1 MWSYDGGLL
10 AAMTAVALAC
20 AFLSPLTQAFAA
32 GCLLGVAVEERFNRA
47 RNRCIAQCLEQ
58 WNERLKAE
66 TERCH
71 WEIMLLRR
79 SQDASPVLG
88 PVQDTAA
95 TARAVDEAVS
105 CDHDSPPASLH
116 SSEMRSMMPTIANGE
131 L

>member
-10 AAMTAVALAC
+10 AALTAVALTC
-20 AFLSPLTQAFAA
+20 AFLSPPTQAFAA
-32 GCLLGVAVEERFNRA
+32 GCLLGVAVGERL
-47 RNRCIAQCLEQ
+47 NRCVHCIELYK
-58 WNERLKAE
+58 ERLKAE

-79 SQDASPVLG
+79 SQEASPVLR

-105 CDHDSPPASLH
+105 CDHDTPPASLH